1 MIEMFIPVKP
11 IAKGRPRFGK
21 GRVYTPEST
30 KKAEQDIGLIVKS
43 YMQINMIAMTSLPV
57 FLEASFMFN
66 KDVMNCGDL
75 DNLLKTLCDSLNK
88 IVWDDD
94 KQVYMIN
101 AKKEF
106 NAKYGIYLKVGEL

>member
-21 GRVYTPEST
+21 GHVYTPEST
-30 KKAEQDIGLIVKS
+30 KKAE
-43 YMQINMIAMTSLPV
+43 
-57 FLEASFMFN
+57 
-66 KDVMNCGDL
+66 
-75 DNLLKTLCDSLNK
+75 
-88 IVWDDD
+88 
-94 KQVYMIN
+94 QVYMIN